1 MHMLVLTMFYLS
13 LLIITSMWIIF
24 WICLNSNQI
33 KPNLTFLTGLRANF
47 NWQGLPFFFLKLV
60 PLLPMD
66 LTNSFSYSHNNYF
79 PKILS
84 TIYKEF
90 LIRIRCFFWVFL
102 VGVFLLFFFY
112 LFFLFFFSFF
122 VFFLIYTGCP
132 VPGYNGADC
141 NISCYDADCRKSH
154 VETGTC
160 RGCFG
165 SSFLMK

>member
-24 WICLNSNQI
+24 WLSNPI

-66 LTNSFSYSHNNYF
+66 LTNSFSYSYNNYF
-79 PKILS
+79 PKTLS

-90 LIRIRCFFWVFL
+90 LIRIRCFWVFFGGCFF
-102 VGVFLLFFFY
+102 VVVFFFY
-112 LFFLFFFSFF
+112 LFFFFFF
-122 VFFLIYTGCP
+122 FFLFCFFLNLYR
-132 VPGYNGADC
+132 V
-141 NISCYDADCRKSH
+141 SC
-154 VETGTC
+154 TW
-160 RGCFG
+160 
-165 SSFLMK
+165 L